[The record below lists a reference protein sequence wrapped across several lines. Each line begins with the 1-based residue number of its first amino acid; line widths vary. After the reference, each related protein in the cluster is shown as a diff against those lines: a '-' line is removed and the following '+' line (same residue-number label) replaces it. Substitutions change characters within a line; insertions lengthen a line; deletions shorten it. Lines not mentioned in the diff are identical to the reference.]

1 MTARIGLFGGCFNPV
16 HRGHIAAAQAARDH
30 LALDRVIFIPSG
42 HPPLKGA
49 AGLAAG
55 ADRLAMLE
63 LALRSEPDM
72 EASDIE
78 IRREGPSYTV
88 DTVRTLR
95 AAFPAGAELFFLLG
109 GDCLARLPQWK
120 GIGELRAMVRFAA
133 FPRGGQGRARSADDL
148 IEVPM
153 PEIAVSSTLV
163 RERCAQG
170 QPLDGLVP
178 EPVAA
183 YLKRHQTYAAS
194 QHTSQPD
201 RISAGAAA

>member
-1 MTARIGLFGGCFNPV
+1 MTVRIGLFGGCFNPV
-16 HRGHIAAAQAARDH
+16 HLGHLAAARAARDH

-49 AGLAAG
+49 TGLLAG

-63 LALRSEPDM
+63 LALRGEPDM

-78 IRREGPSYTV
+78 IQREGPSYTV

-95 AAFPAGAELFFLLG
+95 ATFPARAELFFLLG

-120 GIGELRAMVRFAA
+120 GIEELRAKVRFAIL
-133 FPRGGQGRARSADDL
+133 PRGGQGRETSADGL

-153 PEIAVSSTLV
+153 PEIALSSTLV
-163 RERCAQG
+163 RKRCALGEPQ
-170 QPLDGLVP
+170 DGLVP

-183 YLKRHQTYAAS
+183 YLRRHQPYAVR
-194 QHTSQPD
+194 QPACL
-201 RISAGAAA
+201 SAGAAA